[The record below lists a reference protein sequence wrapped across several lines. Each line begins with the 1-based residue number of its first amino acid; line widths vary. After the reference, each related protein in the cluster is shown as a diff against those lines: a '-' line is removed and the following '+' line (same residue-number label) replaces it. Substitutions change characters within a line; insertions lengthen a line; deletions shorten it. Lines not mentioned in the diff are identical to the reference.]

1 MSLISVQQLRSVRA
15 LAGYSDRDL
24 ETLVATGKP
33 LRYTPQM
40 KLFSEG
46 DAARSCFLLLTG
58 EVDVIKATANG
69 PQLLATLKAGSFVGQ
84 IALVDN
90 SPRSATIVAR
100 LETVVLEI
108 DRDAFERL
116 CATHAQVGLRFQ
128 ELIAIAGIRQLRA
141 TTARLRDLLESKASR
156 GELLYMQ
163 GALDEW
169 DMPLAGDVAPTLEL
183 DYGRR

>member
-1 MSLISVQQLRSVRA
+1 MSLITVPQLRSVRA

-24 ETLVATGKP
+24 ETLVATGRP

-46 DAARSCFLLLTG
+46 EQARSCFLMITG

-90 SPRSATIVAR
+90 APRSASVVAR
-100 LETVVLEI
+100 VETVVLEI
-108 DRDAFERL
+108 DRDAFDLL
-116 CATHAQVGLRFQ
+116 CATHTEVGLRFQ

-141 TTARLRDLLESKASR
+141 TTARLRDLLENKASR

-169 DMPLAGDVAPTLEL
+169 DMPLAGEVSQKLEL